1 MTLSAAFKDY
11 GRAFI
16 DFTAAGCIPIYTGHL
31 FHPQYLPQ
39 HEPLSIIL
47 PCRFPSRYNESV
59 HHAGGCYMF
68 DLHELI
74 QSRHPIRH
82 FYQALGTGINREQRT
97 GKTPAVRPF
106 CRLDGST
113 NSERRMTELG
123 SPSGYN
129 LRVFLLHLLSTWLGN
144 AREGP

>member
-1 MTLSAAFKDY
+1 
-11 GRAFI
+11 FI
-16 DFTAAGCIPIYTGHL
+16 DGTTAGCIPIYTGNL
-31 FHPQYLPQ
+31 LHPISPI
-39 HEPLSIIL
+39 SIIL

-129 LRVFLLHLLSTWLGN
+129 LRVFLLHLLST
-144 AREGP
+144 